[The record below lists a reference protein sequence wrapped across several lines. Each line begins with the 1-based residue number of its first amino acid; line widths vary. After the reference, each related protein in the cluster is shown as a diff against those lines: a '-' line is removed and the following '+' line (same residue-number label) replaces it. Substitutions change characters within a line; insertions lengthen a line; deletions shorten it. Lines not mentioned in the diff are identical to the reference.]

1 MPSTFAHHGDAL
13 LKEKDSA
20 MLKYGVEGRRGI
32 EGEDYIDTM
41 LVNAKVTLQHKWS
54 KETREVTFTGVTEK
68 AARVNWNMCGDY
80 EIDLKTGCL
89 KGKKVQLW
97 MVVPDDLRKI
107 RGSVQMEGHRL
118 HEQFKKN
125 KS

>member
-1 MPSTFAHHGDAL
+1 MSRF
-13 LKEKDSA
+13 
-20 MLKYGVEGRRGI
+20 GV

-41 LVNAKVTLQHKWS
+41 LINAKITLQHKWS
-54 KETREVTFTGVTEK
+54 KETRQVIFTGVTEK
-68 AARVNWNMCGDY
+68 AATVNWNMCGEY
-80 EIDLKTGCL
+80 EIDIKTGCL

-107 RGSVQMEGHRL
+107 RGSIQMEGHRL
-118 HEQFKKN
+118 HEAFKKN